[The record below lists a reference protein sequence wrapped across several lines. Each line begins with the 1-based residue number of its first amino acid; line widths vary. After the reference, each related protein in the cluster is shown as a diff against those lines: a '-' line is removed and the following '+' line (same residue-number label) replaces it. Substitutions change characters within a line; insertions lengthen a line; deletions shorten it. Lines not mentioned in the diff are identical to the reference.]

1 MRSGK
6 AFQRHDLHSQFVDPR
21 MLIRAVAGSH
31 RSGAARQ
38 WVPVVKERYET
49 TITER
54 RPSNGVAM
62 RRCRRRVLTEH
73 RATYL
78 TLCRAL
84 LFSLSL
90 FSPNLTLGVT
100 SAVTVS
106 PDILFCY

>member
-49 TITER
+49 T
-54 RPSNGVAM
+54 
-62 RRCRRRVLTEH
+62 
-73 RATYL
+73 
-78 TLCRAL
+78 
-84 LFSLSL
+84 
-90 FSPNLTLGVT
+90 SPNDDPATALRCD
-100 SAVTVS
+100 AVDDV
-106 PDILFCY
+106 Y